1 MISEAGGGLWKERT
15 VAKQYDAAPESDNV
29 RNYAKVLGVALLL
42 IGVLGLVLGS
52 TLFGIF
58 NSDLLEDIIHL
69 GSGGLMAYVGFAL
82 RDNSLARTLVGGLG
96 VVYLLVGLLGFVDP
110 NLFGLIPTGYT
121 LADNLLHLALGI
133 LGIVVGF
140 VLPRNA
146 ATTR

>member
-1 MISEAGGGLWKERT
+1 M
-15 VAKQYDAAPESDNV
+15 AKRYDAQPDSDNV
-29 RNYAKVLGVALLL
+29 RNYARILGIVLLVV
-42 IGVLGLVLGS
+42 GVLGLLLGNM
-52 TLFGIF
+52 LFGLF

-69 GSGGLMAYVGFAL
+69 GSGGLMAYAGFAL

-96 VVYLLVGLLGFVDP
+96 VVYLLVGLLGFVAP

-140 VLPRNA
+140 LLPRST
-146 ATTR
+146 ATVR

>member
-1 MISEAGGGLWKERT
+1 M
-15 VAKQYDAAPESDNV
+15 AKSYDARPASDGV
-29 RNYAKVLGVALLL
+29 RNYARILGIVLLL
-42 IGVLGLVLGS
+42 VGVLGLILGNM
-52 TLFGIF
+52 LFGLF

-82 RDNSLARTLVGGLG
+82 RDNNLARTLVGGLG

-140 VLPRNA
+140 LLPRNA

>member
-1 MISEAGGGLWKERT
+1 M
-15 VAKQYDAAPESDNV
+15 AKRYDAQPGSDNV
-29 RNYAKVLGVALLL
+29 RNYARILGIVLLVV
-42 IGVLGLVLGS
+42 GVLGLLLGNM
-52 TLFGIF
+52 LFGLF

-69 GSGGLMAYVGFAL
+69 GSGGLMAYAGFAL

-96 VVYLLVGLLGFVDP
+96 VVYLLVGLLGFVAP

-140 VLPRNA
+140 LLPRSA
-146 ATTR
+146 ATVR

>member
-1 MISEAGGGLWKERT
+1 M
-15 VAKQYDAAPESDNV
+15 AKQYDAAPESDNV
-29 RNYAKVLGVALLL
+29 RNYAKVLGIVLLVV
-42 IGVLGLVLGS
+42 GVLGLVLGS

-69 GSGGLMAYVGFAL
+69 GSGGLMAYVGFGL

-96 VVYLLVGLLGFVDP
+96 VVYLLVGLLGFVAP
-110 NLFGLIPTGYT
+110 TLFGLIPTGYT

-140 VLPRNA
+140 VLPRSA
-146 ATTR
+146 AAAR